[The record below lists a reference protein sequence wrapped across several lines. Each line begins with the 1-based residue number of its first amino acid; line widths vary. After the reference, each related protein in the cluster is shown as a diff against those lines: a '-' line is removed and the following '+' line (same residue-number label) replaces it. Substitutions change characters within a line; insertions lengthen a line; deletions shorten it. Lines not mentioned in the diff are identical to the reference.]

1 MNDKKIFSI
10 KLFINN
16 FLQLKVMGIL
26 GTVLITLF
34 SVLSIVSQGISM
46 IEYTKEGISVN
57 GMSGG
62 VSTTY
67 LGAGDLWPL
76 VLTFVFVTPVLM
88 LMAFSY
94 NNKRNSSDFYNSLPY
109 TRLNMYLTKL
119 SAVFTWQFIVYVCT
133 VAGIVISIAVYKKYF
148 VYSVNTITWLIIG
161 TFICNLLCGA
171 VIALACSLTGSL
183 MSNICLTGIIL
194 FIPAILRVMV
204 TSGISALFDY
214 ASHIQ
219 AVPLIGV
226 ERNMISALVVG
237 GALNGIQYN
246 EILLNKGYMVYS
258 LVLAIVYAVIGY
270 LCFVRRKSEVAGKA
284 ALGNKIHVIIRT
296 VIGFICMAVGFLLL
310 LIERD
315 IISMIIFV
323 SLAVAAM
330 IIYELI
336 AGDRSRLG
344 FKTGISS
351 VIALAAAGIFTGLL
365 WSGSIVMKAYK
376 PETSR
381 IKYAVVESNSY
392 YHYYYSS
399 DSLSDYYSTKTAQYR
414 IKDSDIID
422 ILVNGYNYCKDK
434 TYTELSPSRKNV
446 YTINVYF
453 KDGIIGTR
461 RAIALTED
469 DYNNLML
476 KLGNDEEYQKIYL
489 ELPEFKN
496 VSLTFNNDVNLSDS
510 DKQNIYN
517 SLQSEIKK
525 VGYNQY
531 IKSFDQ
537 TGVYDSV
544 NIKFVENGKNYYI
557 RIPFSEY
564 LPETT
569 ETFMKMVNKGSLNYA
584 LGSVTSKD
592 AKELVKSA
600 FDNKLSISGDYY
612 YLNVEVLEI
621 NLPEQRQTTLYDAY
635 NNGTSR
641 MDDVITNDTKE
652 RTGFDKDVI
661 IDKLNR
667 LNADTPVDPL
677 KSFYQVN
684 VRIQYSDDYVE
695 YYFYIQ

>member
-34 SVLSIVSQGISM
+34 SVLAIVSQGISM

-119 SAVFTWQFIVYVCT
+119 SAVFTWQVIVYVCT

-214 ASHIQ
+214 ASSIQ

-226 ERNMISALVVG
+226 ERNMISALVVD

-284 ALGNKIHVIIRT
+284 ALGNKIHIIIRT
-296 VIGFICMAVGFLLL
+296 VIGFICMAVGLLLL

-376 PETSR
+376 PETSK
-381 IKYAVVESNSY
+381 IKYAVVESST
-392 YHYYYSS
+392 YYSNYS
-399 DSLSDYYSTKTAQYR
+399 GSFADYYNTKTAQYR

-422 ILVNGYNYCKDK
+422 VLVNGYNHCKDK
-434 TYTELSPSRKNV
+434 THVELSQNRKNV

-461 RAIALTED
+461 RSIALVED
-469 DYNNLML
+469 DYKNLML
-476 KLGNDEEYQKIYL
+476 KLGADEEYQKIYL
-489 ELPEFKN
+489 ELPEYNN
-496 VSLTFNNDVNLSDS
+496 VTLTFNNAVNLSDS

-517 SLQSEIKK
+517 CLQSEIKK

-537 TGVYDSV
+537 TGVYDTVS
-544 NIKFVENGKNYYI
+544 IRFVENGNNYYI

-569 ETFMKMVNKGSLNYA
+569 ESFMKMVNKGSLNYA

-592 AKELVKSA
+592 AIELVKSA
-600 FDNKLSISGDYY
+600 FDNKLSLSGDYY

-641 MDDVITNDTKE
+641 MDDVITNATKE
-652 RTGFDKDVI
+652 GAGFNKDVI
-661 IDKLNR
+661 IEKLNR
-667 LNADTPVDPL
+667 LNADTPIDPL
-677 KSFYQVN
+677 KSFYQIN
-684 VRIQYSDDYVE
+684 VRIHTENDLME

>member
-34 SVLSIVSQGISM
+34 SVLSIVSQGIRM

-57 GMSGG
+57 GSMSGG

-119 SAVFTWQFIVYVCT
+119 SAVFTWQVIVYVCA
-133 VAGIVISIAVYKKYF
+133 VVGIVISIAVYKKYF
-148 VYSVNTITWLIIG
+148 VYSVSTITWIIIG

-194 FIPAILRVMV
+194 FIPAILRVMI
-204 TSGISALFDY
+204 TGGISALFDY
-214 ASHIQ
+214 VSNIQ
-219 AVPLIGV
+219 VVPVIGV
-226 ERNMISALVVG
+226 ERNMISALIVG
-237 GALNGIQYN
+237 GSMNGIQYN

-258 LVLAIVYAVIGY
+258 LVLAIVYAAIGY

-296 VIGFICMAVGFLLL
+296 IIGFICMAVGFLLL

-365 WSGSIVMKAYK
+365 WSGSVVMKAYK
-376 PETSR
+376 PETSK
-381 IKYAVVESNSY
+381 IKYAVVESSTY
-392 YHYYYSS
+392 YRDYSGS
-399 DSLSDYYSTKTAQYR
+399 FADYYNTKTSQYK

-422 ILVNGYNYCKDK
+422 VLVNGYNHCKDK
-434 TYTELSPSRKNV
+434 THVELSQNRKNV

-461 RAIALTED
+461 RSIALVED
-469 DYNNLML
+469 DYKNLML
-476 KLGNDEEYQKIYL
+476 KLGADEEYQKIYL
-489 ELPEFKN
+489 ELPEYNN
-496 VSLTFNNDVNLSDS
+496 VTLTFNNAVNLSDS

-517 SLQSEIKK
+517 CLQSEIKK

-537 TGVYDSV
+537 TGVYDTVS
-544 NIKFVENGKNYYI
+544 IRFVENGNNYYI

-569 ETFMKMVNKGSLNYA
+569 ESFMKMVNKGSLNYA

-592 AKELVKSA
+592 AIELVKSA
-600 FDNKLSISGDYY
+600 FDNKLSLSGDYY

-641 MDDVITNDTKE
+641 MDDVITNATKE
-652 RTGFDKDVI
+652 GAGFNKDVI
-661 IDKLNR
+661 IEKLNR
-667 LNADTPVDPL
+667 LNADTPIDPL
-677 KSFYQVN
+677 KSFYQIN
-684 VRIQYSDDYVE
+684 VRIHTENDLME

>member
-34 SVLSIVSQGISM
+34 SVLSIVSQGIRM

-57 GMSGG
+57 GSMSGG

-67 LGAGDLWPL
+67 LGAGDLWSL

-119 SAVFTWQFIVYVCT
+119 SAVFTWQIIVYVCA
-133 VAGIVISIAVYKKYF
+133 VVGIVFSIAVYKKYF
-148 VYSVNTITWLIIG
+148 VYSVSTITWIIIG

-194 FIPAILRVMV
+194 FIPAILRVMI
-204 TSGISALFDY
+204 TGGISALFDY
-214 ASHIQ
+214 VSNIQ
-219 AVPLIGV
+219 VVPVIGV
-226 ERNMISALVVG
+226 ERNMISALIVG
-237 GALNGIQYN
+237 GSMNGIQYN

-258 LVLAIVYAVIGY
+258 LVLAIVYAAIGY

-296 VIGFICMAVGFLLL
+296 IIGFICMAVGFLLL

-365 WSGSIVMKAYK
+365 WSGSVVMKAYK
-376 PETSR
+376 PETSK
-381 IKYAVVESNSY
+381 IKYAVVESST
-392 YHYYYSS
+392 YYSNYS
-399 DSLSDYYSTKTAQYR
+399 GSFADYYNTKTAQYR

-422 ILVNGYNYCKDK
+422 VLVNGYNHCKDK
-434 TYTELSPSRKNV
+434 TYVELSQNRKNV

-461 RAIALTED
+461 RSIALVED
-469 DYNNLML
+469 DYKNLML
-476 KLGNDEEYQKIYL
+476 KLGADEEYQKIYL
-489 ELPEFKN
+489 ELPEYNN
-496 VSLTFNNDVNLSDS
+496 VTLTFNNNVNLSDS

-517 SLQSEIKK
+517 CLQSEIKR

-537 TGVYDSV
+537 PGVYDTVS
-544 NIKFVENGKNYYI
+544 IRFVDNGNNYYI

-569 ETFMKMVNKGSLNYA
+569 ESFMKMVNKGSLNYA

-592 AKELVKSA
+592 AIELVKSA
-600 FDNKLSISGDYY
+600 FDNKLSLSGDYY

-641 MDDVITNDTKE
+641 MDDVITNATKE
-652 RTGFDKDVI
+652 GAGFNKDVI
-661 IDKLNR
+661 IEKLNR

-677 KSFYQVN
+677 KSFYQIN
-684 VRIQYSDDYVE
+684 VRIHTENDLME

>member
-34 SVLSIVSQGISM
+34 SVLSIVSQGIRM

-57 GMSGG
+57 GSMSGG

-119 SAVFTWQFIVYVCT
+119 SAVFAWQIIVYVCA
-133 VAGIVISIAVYKKYF
+133 VVGIVFSIAVYKKYF
-148 VYSVNTITWLIIG
+148 VYSVSTITWIIIG

-194 FIPAILRVMV
+194 FIPAILRVMI

-214 ASHIQ
+214 VSNIQ
-219 AVPLIGV
+219 VVPVIGV
-226 ERNMISALVVG
+226 ERNMISALIVG
-237 GALNGIQYN
+237 GSMNGIQYN

-258 LVLAIVYAVIGY
+258 LVLAIVYAAIGY

-296 VIGFICMAVGFLLL
+296 IIGFICMAVGFLLL

-365 WSGSIVMKAYK
+365 WSGSVVMKAYK
-376 PETSR
+376 PETSK
-381 IKYAVVESNSY
+381 IKYAVVESSTY
-392 YHYYYSS
+392 YRDYSGS
-399 DSLSDYYSTKTAQYR
+399 FADYYNTKTSQYK

-422 ILVNGYNYCKDK
+422 VLVNGYNHCKDK
-434 TYTELSPSRKNV
+434 THVELSQNRKNV

-461 RAIALTED
+461 RSIALVED
-469 DYNNLML
+469 DYKNLML
-476 KLGNDEEYQKIYL
+476 KLGADEEYQKIYL
-489 ELPEFKN
+489 ELPEYNN
-496 VSLTFNNDVNLSDS
+496 VTLTFNNNVNLSDS

-517 SLQSEIKK
+517 CLQSEIKR

-537 TGVYDSV
+537 PGVYDTVS
-544 NIKFVENGKNYYI
+544 IRFVENGNNYYI

-569 ETFMKMVNKGSLNYA
+569 ESFMKMVNKGSLNYA

-592 AKELVKSA
+592 AIELVKSA
-600 FDNKLSISGDYY
+600 FDNKLSLSGDYY

-641 MDDVITNDTKE
+641 MDDVITNATKE
-652 RTGFDKDVI
+652 GAGFNKDVI
-661 IDKLNR
+661 IEKLNR
-667 LNADTPVDPL
+667 LNADTPIDPL
-677 KSFYQVN
+677 KSFYQIN
-684 VRIQYSDDYVE
+684 VRIHTENDLME

>member
-34 SVLSIVSQGISM
+34 SVLSIVSQGIRM
-46 IEYTKEGISVN
+46 IEYSKEGISVN
-57 GMSGG
+57 GSMSGG

-67 LGAGDLWPL
+67 LGAGELWPL

-119 SAVFTWQFIVYVCT
+119 SAVFTWQVIVYVCA
-133 VAGIVISIAVYKKYF
+133 VVGIVISIAVYKKYF
-148 VYSVNTITWLIIG
+148 VYSVSTITWIIIG

-194 FIPAILRVMV
+194 FIPAILRVMI
-204 TSGISALFDY
+204 TGGISALFDY
-214 ASHIQ
+214 VSNIQ
-219 AVPLIGV
+219 VVPVIGV
-226 ERNMISALVVG
+226 ERNMISALIVG
-237 GALNGIQYN
+237 GSMNGIQYN

-258 LVLAIVYAVIGY
+258 LVLAIVYAAIGY

-296 VIGFICMAVGFLLL
+296 IIGFICMAVGFLLL

-365 WSGSIVMKAYK
+365 WSGSVVMKAYK
-376 PETSR
+376 PETSK
-381 IKYAVVESNSY
+381 IKYAVVESSTY
-392 YHYYYSS
+392 YRDYSGS
-399 DSLSDYYSTKTAQYR
+399 FADYYNTKTSQYK

-422 ILVNGYNYCKDK
+422 VLVNGYNHCKDK
-434 TYTELSPSRKNV
+434 THVELSQNRKNV

-461 RAIALTED
+461 RSIALVED
-469 DYNNLML
+469 DYKNLML
-476 KLGNDEEYQKIYL
+476 KLGADEEYQKIYL
-489 ELPEFKN
+489 ELPEYNN
-496 VSLTFNNDVNLSDS
+496 VTLTFNNAVNLSDS

-517 SLQSEIKK
+517 CLQSEIKK

-537 TGVYDSV
+537 TGVYDTVS
-544 NIKFVENGKNYYI
+544 IRFVENGNNYYI

-569 ETFMKMVNKGSLNYA
+569 ESFMKMVNKGSLNYA

-592 AKELVKSA
+592 AIELVKSA
-600 FDNKLSISGDYY
+600 FDNKLSLSGDYY

-641 MDDVITNDTKE
+641 MDDVITNATKE
-652 RTGFDKDVI
+652 GAGFNKDVI
-661 IDKLNR
+661 IEKLNR
-667 LNADTPVDPL
+667 LNADTPIDPL
-677 KSFYQVN
+677 KSFYQIN
-684 VRIQYSDDYVE
+684 VRIHTENDLME

>member
-34 SVLSIVSQGISM
+34 SVLSIVSQGIRM

-57 GMSGG
+57 GSMSGG

-119 SAVFTWQFIVYVCT
+119 SAVFTWQVIVYVCA
-133 VAGIVISIAVYKKYF
+133 VVGIVISIAVYKKYF
-148 VYSVNTITWLIIG
+148 VYSVSTITWIIIG

-194 FIPAILRVMV
+194 FIPAILRVMI
-204 TSGISALFDY
+204 TGGISALFDY
-214 ASHIQ
+214 VSNIQ
-219 AVPLIGV
+219 VVPVIGV
-226 ERNMISALVVG
+226 ERNMISALIVG
-237 GALNGIQYN
+237 GSMNGIQYN

-258 LVLAIVYAVIGY
+258 LVLAIVYAAIGY

-296 VIGFICMAVGFLLL
+296 IIGFICMAVGFLLL

-365 WSGSIVMKAYK
+365 WSGSVVMKAYK
-376 PETSR
+376 PETSK
-381 IKYAVVESNSY
+381 IKYAVVESSTNY
-392 YHYYYSS
+392 INYSGS
-399 DSLSDYYSTKTAQYR
+399 FADYYNTKTAQYR

-422 ILVNGYNYCKDK
+422 VLVNGYNHCKDK
-434 TYTELSPSRKNV
+434 TYVELSQNRKNV

-461 RAIALTED
+461 RSIALVED
-469 DYNNLML
+469 DYKNLML
-476 KLGNDEEYQKIYL
+476 KLGADEEYQKIYL
-489 ELPEFKN
+489 ELPEYNN
-496 VSLTFNNDVNLSDS
+496 VTLTFNNNVNLSDS

-517 SLQSEIKK
+517 CLQSEIKR

-537 TGVYDSV
+537 PGVYDTVS
-544 NIKFVENGKNYYI
+544 IRFVENGNNYYI

-569 ETFMKMVNKGSLNYA
+569 ESFMKMVNKGSLNYA

-592 AKELVKSA
+592 AIELVKSA
-600 FDNKLSISGDYY
+600 FDNKLSLSGDYY

-641 MDDVITNDTKE
+641 MDDVITDATKE
-652 RTGFDKDVI
+652 GAGFNKDVI

-667 LNADTPVDPL
+667 LNADTPIDPL
-677 KSFYQVN
+677 KSFYQIN
-684 VRIQYSDDYVE
+684 VRIHTENDLME

>member
-34 SVLSIVSQGISM
+34 SVLSIVSQGIRM

-57 GMSGG
+57 GSMSGG

-119 SAVFTWQFIVYVCT
+119 SAVFAWQIIVYVCA
-133 VAGIVISIAVYKKYF
+133 VVGIVFSIAVYKKYF
-148 VYSVNTITWLIIG
+148 VYSVSTITWIIIG

-194 FIPAILRVMV
+194 FIPAILRVMI
-204 TSGISALFDY
+204 TGGISALFDY
-214 ASHIQ
+214 VSNIQ
-219 AVPLIGV
+219 VVPVIGV
-226 ERNMISALVVG
+226 ERNMISALIVG
-237 GALNGIQYN
+237 GSMNGIQYN

-258 LVLAIVYAVIGY
+258 LVLAIVYAAIGY

-296 VIGFICMAVGFLLL
+296 IIGFICMAVGFLLL

-365 WSGSIVMKAYK
+365 WSGSVVMKAYK
-376 PETSR
+376 PETSK
-381 IKYAVVESNSY
+381 IKYAVVESST
-392 YHYYYSS
+392 YYSNYS
-399 DSLSDYYSTKTAQYR
+399 GSFADYYNTKTAQYR

-422 ILVNGYNYCKDK
+422 VLVNGYNHCKDK
-434 TYTELSPSRKNV
+434 TYVELSQNRKNV

-461 RAIALTED
+461 RSIALVED
-469 DYNNLML
+469 DYKNLML
-476 KLGNDEEYQKIYL
+476 KLGADEEYQKIYL
-489 ELPEFKN
+489 ELPEHNN
-496 VSLTFNNDVNLSDS
+496 VTLTFNNNVNLSDS

-517 SLQSEIKK
+517 CLQSEIKR

-537 TGVYDSV
+537 PGVYDTVS
-544 NIKFVENGKNYYI
+544 IRFVENGNNYYI

-569 ETFMKMVNKGSLNYA
+569 ESFMKMVNKGSLNYA

-600 FDNKLSISGDYY
+600 FDNKLSLSGDYY

-635 NNGTSR
+635 SNGTSR
-641 MDDVITNDTKE
+641 MDDVITDATKE
-652 RTGFDKDVI
+652 GAGFNKDVI

-667 LNADTPVDPL
+667 LNADTPIDPL
-677 KSFYQVN
+677 KSFYQIN
-684 VRIQYSDDYVE
+684 VRIHTENDLME

>member
-34 SVLSIVSQGISM
+34 SVLSIVSQGIRM

-57 GMSGG
+57 GSMSGG

-119 SAVFTWQFIVYVCT
+119 SAVFTWQVIVYVCA
-133 VAGIVISIAVYKKYF
+133 VVGIVISIAVYKKYF
-148 VYSVNTITWLIIG
+148 VYSVSTITWIIIG

-194 FIPAILRVMV
+194 FIPAILRVMI
-204 TSGISALFDY
+204 TGGISALFDY
-214 ASHIQ
+214 VSNIQ
-219 AVPLIGV
+219 VVPVIGV
-226 ERNMISALVVG
+226 ERNMISALIVG
-237 GALNGIQYN
+237 GSMNGIQYN

-258 LVLAIVYAVIGY
+258 LVLAIVYAAIGY

-296 VIGFICMAVGFLLL
+296 IIGFICMAVGFLLL

-365 WSGSIVMKAYK
+365 WSGSVVMKAYK
-376 PETSR
+376 PETSK
-381 IKYAVVESNSY
+381 IKYAVVESSTNY
-392 YHYYYSS
+392 INYSGS
-399 DSLSDYYSTKTAQYR
+399 FADYYNTKTAQYR

-422 ILVNGYNYCKDK
+422 VLVNGYNHCKDK
-434 TYTELSPSRKNV
+434 TYVELSHNRKNV

-461 RAIALTED
+461 RSIALVED
-469 DYNNLML
+469 DYKNLML
-476 KLGNDEEYQKIYL
+476 KLGADEEYQKIYL
-489 ELPEFKN
+489 ELPEYNN
-496 VSLTFNNDVNLSDS
+496 VTLTFNNNVNLSDS

-517 SLQSEIKK
+517 CLQSEIKR

-537 TGVYDSV
+537 PGVYDTVS
-544 NIKFVENGKNYYI
+544 IRFVENGNNYYI

-569 ETFMKMVNKGSLNYA
+569 ESFMKMVNKGSLNYA

-592 AKELVKSA
+592 AIELVKSA
-600 FDNKLSISGDYY
+600 FDNKLSLSGDYY

-635 NNGTSR
+635 SNGTSR
-641 MDDVITNDTKE
+641 MDDVITDATKE
-652 RTGFDKDVI
+652 GAGFNKDVI

-667 LNADTPVDPL
+667 LNADTPIDPL
-677 KSFYQVN
+677 KSFYQIN
-684 VRIQYSDDYVE
+684 VRIHTENDLME

>member
-34 SVLSIVSQGISM
+34 SVLSIVSQGIRM

-57 GMSGG
+57 GSMSGG

-119 SAVFTWQFIVYVCT
+119 SAVFTWQVIVYVCA
-133 VAGIVISIAVYKKYF
+133 VVGIVISIAVYKKYF
-148 VYSVNTITWLIIG
+148 VYSVSTITWIIIG

-194 FIPAILRVMV
+194 FIPAILRVMI
-204 TSGISALFDY
+204 TGGISALFDY
-214 ASHIQ
+214 VSNIQ
-219 AVPLIGV
+219 VVPVIGV
-226 ERNMISALVVG
+226 ERNMISALIVG
-237 GALNGIQYN
+237 GSMNGIQYN

-258 LVLAIVYAVIGY
+258 LVLAIVYAAIGY

-296 VIGFICMAVGFLLL
+296 IIGFICMAVGFLLL

-365 WSGSIVMKAYK
+365 WSGSVVMKAYK
-376 PETSR
+376 PETSK
-381 IKYAVVESNSY
+381 IKYAVVESSTNY
-392 YHYYYSS
+392 INYSGS
-399 DSLSDYYSTKTAQYR
+399 FADYYNTKTAQYR

-422 ILVNGYNYCKDK
+422 VLVNGYNHCKDK
-434 TYTELSPSRKNV
+434 TYVELSQNRNNV

-461 RAIALTED
+461 RSIALVED
-469 DYNNLML
+469 DYKNLML
-476 KLGNDEEYQKIYL
+476 KLGADEEYQKIYL
-489 ELPEFKN
+489 ELPEHNN
-496 VSLTFNNDVNLSDS
+496 VTLTFNNNVNLSDS

-517 SLQSEIKK
+517 CLQSEIKR

-537 TGVYDSV
+537 PGVYDTVS
-544 NIKFVENGKNYYI
+544 IRFVENGNNYYI

-569 ETFMKMVNKGSLNYA
+569 ESFMKMVNKGSLNYA

-600 FDNKLSISGDYY
+600 FDNKLSLSGDYY

-635 NNGTSR
+635 SNGTSR
-641 MDDVITNDTKE
+641 MDDVITDATKE
-652 RTGFDKDVI
+652 GAGFNKDVI

-667 LNADTPVDPL
+667 LNADTPIDPL
-677 KSFYQVN
+677 KSFYQIN
-684 VRIQYSDDYVE
+684 VRIHTENDLME

>member
-34 SVLSIVSQGISM
+34 SVLSIVSQGIRM

-57 GMSGG
+57 GSMSGG

-119 SAVFTWQFIVYVCT
+119 SAVFTWQVIVYVCA
-133 VAGIVISIAVYKKYF
+133 VVGIVFSIAVYKKYF
-148 VYSVNTITWLIIG
+148 VYSVSTITWIIIG

-296 VIGFICMAVGFLLL
+296 IIGFICMAVGFLLL

-365 WSGSIVMKAYK
+365 WSGSVVMKAYK
-376 PETSR
+376 PETSK
-381 IKYAVVESNSY
+381 IKYAVVESST
-392 YHYYYSS
+392 YYSNYS
-399 DSLSDYYSTKTAQYR
+399 GSFADYYNTKTAQYR

-422 ILVNGYNYCKDK
+422 VLVNGYNHCKDK
-434 TYTELSPSRKNV
+434 TYVELSQNRKNV

-461 RAIALTED
+461 RSIALVED
-469 DYNNLML
+469 DYKNLML
-476 KLGNDEEYQKIYL
+476 KLGADEEYQKIYL
-489 ELPEFKN
+489 ELPEYNN
-496 VSLTFNNDVNLSDS
+496 VTLTFNNNVNLSDS

-517 SLQSEIKK
+517 CLQSEIKR

-537 TGVYDSV
+537 TGVYDNV
-544 NIKFVENGKNYYI
+544 NIKFVENGNNYYI

-569 ETFMKMVNKGSLNYA
+569 ESFMKMVNKGSLNYA

-592 AKELVKSA
+592 AIELVKSA
-600 FDNKLSISGDYY
+600 FDNKLSLSGDYY

-641 MDDVITNDTKE
+641 MDDVITNATKE
-652 RTGFDKDVI
+652 GAGFNKDVI
-661 IDKLNR
+661 IEKLNR
-667 LNADTPVDPL
+667 LNADTPIDPL
-677 KSFYQVN
+677 KSFYQIN
-684 VRIQYSDDYVE
+684 VRIHTENDLME

>member
-34 SVLSIVSQGISM
+34 SVLSIVSQGIRM

-57 GMSGG
+57 GSMSGG

-67 LGAGDLWPL
+67 LGAGELWPL

-119 SAVFTWQFIVYVCT
+119 SAVFTWQVIVYVCA
-133 VAGIVISIAVYKKYF
+133 VVGIVISIAVYKKYF
-148 VYSVNTITWLIIG
+148 VYSVSTITWIIIG

-194 FIPAILRVMV
+194 FIPAILRVMI
-204 TSGISALFDY
+204 TGGISALFDY
-214 ASHIQ
+214 VSNIQ
-219 AVPLIGV
+219 VVPVIGV
-226 ERNMISALVVG
+226 ERNMISALIVG
-237 GALNGIQYN
+237 GSMNGIQYN

-258 LVLAIVYAVIGY
+258 LVLAIVYAAIGY

-296 VIGFICMAVGFLLL
+296 IIGFICMAVGFLLL

-365 WSGSIVMKAYK
+365 WSGSVVMKAYK
-376 PETSR
+376 PETSK
-381 IKYAVVESNSY
+381 IKYAVVESST
-392 YHYYYSS
+392 YYSNYS
-399 DSLSDYYSTKTAQYR
+399 GSFADYYNTKTAQYR

-422 ILVNGYNYCKDK
+422 VLVNGYNHCKDK
-434 TYTELSPSRKNV
+434 THVELSQNRKNV

-461 RAIALTED
+461 RSIALVED
-469 DYNNLML
+469 DYKNLML
-476 KLGNDEEYQKIYL
+476 KLGADEEYQKIYL
-489 ELPEFKN
+489 ELPEYNN
-496 VSLTFNNDVNLSDS
+496 VTLTFNNAVNLSDS

-517 SLQSEIKK
+517 CLQSEIKR

-537 TGVYDSV
+537 PGVYDTVS
-544 NIKFVENGKNYYI
+544 IRFVENGNNYYI

-569 ETFMKMVNKGSLNYA
+569 ESFMKMVNKGSLNYA

-592 AKELVKSA
+592 AIELVKSA
-600 FDNKLSISGDYY
+600 FDNKLSLSGDYY

-641 MDDVITNDTKE
+641 MDDVITNATKE
-652 RTGFDKDVI
+652 GAGFNKDVI
-661 IDKLNR
+661 IEKLNR
-667 LNADTPVDPL
+667 LNADTPIDPL
-677 KSFYQVN
+677 KSFYQIN
-684 VRIQYSDDYVE
+684 VRIHTENDLME